1 MVHEFC
7 RAVCD
12 AAVIV
17 THHASGVGHMTACRT
32 VGEADGGASA
42 RRRVSVRAQ
51 RAPAF
56 DKLRARAVSLSNRT
70 PKSRFFVVRPHYLF
84 SSCPAAVYPGVRHY
98 VAVFAANKET

>member
-70 PKSRFFVVRPHYLF
+70 PKSQEPLSGGELVELHVEAELAG
-84 SSCPAAVYPGVRHY
+84 SSRMS
-98 VAVFAANKET
+98 